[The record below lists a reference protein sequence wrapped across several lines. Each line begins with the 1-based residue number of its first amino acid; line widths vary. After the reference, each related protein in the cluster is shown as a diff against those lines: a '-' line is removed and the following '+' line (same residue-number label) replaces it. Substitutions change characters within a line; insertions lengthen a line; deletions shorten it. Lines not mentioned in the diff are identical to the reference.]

1 MNIQTAI
8 AQIEK
13 ESEFLGLGFLETLQ
27 DIEKHGAMV
36 YCERTMIAF
45 RVFVAEGQKM
55 FAPA

>member
-1 MNIQTAI
+1 MDILTAI

-27 DIEKHGAMV
+27 DIEKYGDMV

-45 RVFVAEGQKM
+45 RVFMAEGRKM
-55 FAPA
+55 FA